1 MAWQNVTGSAEDVR
15 ERLGALD
22 TDSGDV
28 EMVLGLEAL
37 NDRGIAF
44 YWDAPNAE
52 GWLAHMRTLVTDE
65 AERAIHA
72 LPYAQQVAKVVELWQ
87 AIGHVY
93 RACNLSPFCDPS
105 FRRILERDHHGQDS
119 TSWCE
124 DRAWAERVQS
134 TAYRDDDGATG
145 CITLHHRLAF
155 RADGTVETAYLLA
168 NEASTDYWTHHYS
181 YRADGSPDWR
191 GWAWHHERGRLG
203 WENALFPA
211 LHWYFLQA
219 RDLVAE
225 IVRRGR
231 TARTALVRM
240 ILEGHRNALV
250 ANLRTAVALRL
261 YTPSDDDA
269 DGTSALIRRA
279 EISRE
284 EAMHTAPSDLG
295 DVFDGVG
302 SASDGISQIPGG
314 RGVGIFVGLLTAG
327 LRAIW
332 AAIEAAGA
340 VAAQRVIDPYGR
352 EGFLLRTEL
361 SNGAVRL
368 ETVAYER
375 AIISDNGLEGR
386 PTHPLATPPAPR
398 TVAVVGVF
406 LPTPGAGSGGRPN
419 VAELVTSDP
428 RQDAAQV
435 ESHVGEHV
443 VRADFYQDSLAWRH
457 TVAASQ
463 PRDPPPVVTSGSGRV
478 RVVVGVTVAAVLAV
492 VVGVAS
498 RRSK

>member
-1 MAWQNVTGSAEDVR
+1 MGWENVTGTAEEVR
-15 ERLGALD
+15 ARLGALD
-22 TDSGDV
+22 TESG
-28 EMVLGLEAL
+28 EAELVLGLEAL
-37 NDRGIAF
+37 NERGIAF
-44 YWDAPNAE
+44 YWDKDNAE
-52 GWLAHMRTLVTDE
+52 GWLAYVRTLVTDE
-65 AERAIHA
+65 AERTIHA

-87 AIGHVY
+87 ALGNVY

-105 FRRILERDHHGQDS
+105 FRRIIERDHHGQDS
-119 TSWCE
+119 LSWCE

-155 RADGTVETAYLLA
+155 RGDGTVETAYLFA
-168 NEASTDYWTHHYS
+168 NEASTDYWSHHHF

-191 GWAWHHERGRLG
+191 SWAFHHERGRLG
-203 WENALFPA
+203 WENTLFPA

-219 RDLVAE
+219 RDIVAE

-231 TARTALVRM
+231 SPRAALVRM

-261 YTPSDDDA
+261 YTPSDNDA

-302 SASDGISQIPGG
+302 SASDGIAQIPGG

-340 VAAQRVIDPYGR
+340 VAAQRVIDTYGR

-361 SNGAVRL
+361 SNGTVRL

-375 AIISDNGLEGR
+375 AIISDNGAEGR
-386 PTHPLATPPAPR
+386 PTHALATPPA
-398 TVAVVGVF
+398 
-406 LPTPGAGSGGRPN
+406 LSPGAGRRPS
-419 VAELVTSDP
+419 VTELVTTDP
-428 RQDAAQV
+428 RQDSQQA
-435 ESHVGEHV
+435 ESHAGEHV
-443 VRADFYQDSLAWRH
+443 VRADFYQDSLVWRGVVRGSQARPDE
-457 TVAASQ
+457 TPPGGRSQ
-463 PRDPPPVVTSGSGRV
+463 PSREAPASSSGR
-478 RVVVGVTVAAVLAV
+478 GWIAAGIGAAVAAVVAL
-492 VVGVAS
+492 VAS
-498 RRSK
+498 RRG